1 MKKNKLLLSVALGA
15 VLLASCAKEEKQQIE
30 LPDLAK
36 LFVSQNYS
44 KQTVESVSNDSAA
57 VYEVTLSDKTE
68 ITFNAD
74 GMWEKVKPVK
84 GGSVNTEL
92 LPPAAAMYLQEIYS
106 GKKVTLLERNIP
118 TGLMRVTLDDGLEIV
133 FTSEGQIV

>member
-74 GMWEKVKPVK
+74 GMWEKVKPVE
-84 GGSVNTEL
+84 GGSVNAAL
-92 LPPAAAMYLQEIYS
+92 LPPAAAMYLQEIYP

>member
-1 MKKNKLLLSVALGA
+1 MKKIKLLLSVALGA

-74 GMWEKVKPVK
+74 GMWEKVKPVE
-84 GGSVNTEL
+84 GGSVNTAL
-92 LPPAAAMYLQEIYS
+92 LPPAAAMYLQEIYP

>member
-74 GMWEKVKPVK
+74 GMWEKVKPVE
-84 GGSVNTEL
+84 GGSVNTAL
-92 LPPAAAMYLQEIYS
+92 LPPVAAMYLQEIYS

>member
-74 GMWEKVKPVK
+74 GMWEKVKPVE
-84 GGSVNTEL
+84 GCSVNTAL

>member
-1 MKKNKLLLSVALGA
+1 MKKNKLLLSVALAA

-57 VYEVTLSDKTE
+57 VYEVTLSDKT
-68 ITFNAD
+68 
-74 GMWEKVKPVK
+74 
-84 GGSVNTEL
+84 
-92 LPPAAAMYLQEIYS
+92 
-106 GKKVTLLERNIP
+106 
-118 TGLMRVTLDDGLEIV
+118 
-133 FTSEGQIV
+133 